1 MILHHSC
8 GGREEHPT
16 YQKLAVSNLDRQ
28 YEFLR
33 AAVDVSLEMQQPF
46 FSHSLIKALNFHAI
60 SCLHPNAGE
69 YRPWLVEVGT
79 YKPPLHTAVPTLMDD
94 FISTVNF
101 HWGRTDPVT
110 LSAFV
115 LWRLNY
121 IHPFINGN
129 GRTARAASYFVLCVA
144 NNGWLAGSPILPELI
159 TQNRE
164 DYYAALKRADQGDA
178 ENLNDLH
185 ALLSKLLN
193 QQMATV
199 APPADP
205 PTGPQT
211 GSTP

>member
-8 GGREEHPT
+8 GGREDHPA

-33 AAVDVSLEMQQPF
+33 AAVDTTIDLQLPF

-69 YRPWLVEVGT
+69 YRPWLVEVGE

-94 FISTVNF
+94 FITTVNF
-101 HWGRTDPVT
+101 HWGRIDPVA
-110 LSAFV
+110 LAAFV
-115 LWRLNY
+115 LWRLNN

-129 GRTARAASYFVLCVA
+129 GRTARAASYYVLCVA
-144 NNGWLAGSPILPELI
+144 NGGWLAGSPILPELI
-159 TQNRE
+159 TQNRP
-164 DYYAALKRADQGDA
+164 DYYAALKKADAGG
-178 ENLNDLH
+178 EHHLNDLH
-185 ALLSKLLN
+185 ALLAKLLG

-199 APPADP
+199 QPPPGDA
-205 PTGPQT
+205 
-211 GSTP
+211 